1 MEEKSNLKNPAFCC
15 FETPWRI
22 LAFALKCPCPVK
34 HVVQK
39 ATYSAMT
46 IPEQSKTW
54 KAALAQQLLTQW
66 DRCPRGLE

>member
-46 IPEQSKTW
+46 IPEQSIKSTRVRGGRTFSS
-54 KAALAQQLLTQW
+54 KKQQ
-66 DRCPRGLE
+66 

>member
-46 IPEQSKTW
+46 IPKQSKT
-54 KAALAQQLLTQW
+54 
-66 DRCPRGLE
+66 